1 MKLISLKTEN
11 FKRLG
16 DFSCSFTD
24 GLNIIAGGNFQG
36 KSTLLKAIKVALFG
50 ATAIPGKKEDIP
62 TWGQTNFSL
71 HLAFQLGTKVYEI
84 TRNKSTA
91 KLVLVEGGEHGDALI
106 ANGNTP
112 VSAAVLELLELTD
125 AKDYDLFIQAKQG
138 AIAGVLEYGA
148 TALNRKVEEFAG
160 VDLIEKVQQRAQ
172 QLSQHLA
179 SVAEGKM
186 PADGHLEDAQSRAVD
201 AEGDEFFFVGEVE
214 KAKAALDECV
224 EPTYWQLTRSYD
236 QLRDD
241 LAAAE
246 RLLAKLDAAE
256 AAHGSAVTRVDDAQ
270 KALAALGEMVD
281 LEQGKEKMAEL
292 RGDADALLSDIKD
305 MQAKQTAHVRAAAV
319 VKSAQEAVTAAQ
331 AKVAQHQLV
340 DFEDLGPKVEAKQ
353 AEWQAAKDE
362 HASALLA
369 LRSAKELVERLS
381 TTDECPTCHRA
392 YDEHDPE
399 LRAKELLAAN
409 AALNNAECD
418 VDDAALLANGHKG
431 VLDELVAEHRA
442 NVDAVSKLNHANQAL
457 VEAKDA
463 LEAAEALLAKA
474 PAADTAELEEY
485 QGMLENKRG
494 DYAVLQAKLKAG
506 KDLNDRII
514 AARDTVTTAE
524 AQLAQA
530 QAKLD
535 EVTALCDAADEQP
548 TDEDLE
554 HARRVERTNAESKA
568 EYLAKKGDLQRAY
581 DKEVH
586 TLEMTRITLKQ
597 AREALQGVIER
608 TAEAKESASMA
619 HKYKLLVQFLRER
632 RQGYLKEVWDV
643 ITGVSSALINEA
655 SNGDITQV
663 INREGDFLYVENGVE
678 VPAVEASGAQAAFL
692 GTGLRIGLTRALYG
706 RDSLLIFDEP
716 TAACTEDNASALSA
730 MLATSAKQTL
740 LITHREND
748 QVLAQNVINVGA

>member
-71 HLAFQLGTKVYEI
+71 TLEFQLGSKVYVV

-91 KLVLVEGGEHGDALI
+91 KLMQDAELL

-179 SVAEGKM
+179 SVAEAKM
-186 PADGHLEDAQSRAVD
+186 PADGHLEELQGKALD
-201 AEGDEFFFVGEVE
+201 AEGDEFFFVGEVK
-214 KAKAALDECV
+214 KAKDALDACV

-236 QLRDD
+236 ELRDD

-246 RLLAKLDAAE
+246 RLLAKWDAAE
-256 AAHGSAVTRVDDAQ
+256 IAVATAKTRVEDAQ

-281 LEQGKEKMAEL
+281 LEQGKEKMMEL

-305 MQAKQTAHVRAAAV
+305 MQAKQTAHVRAASV
-319 VKSAQEAVTAAQ
+319 VKAAQDNVTAAQ

-340 DFEDLGPKVEAKQ
+340 YFDDLGPKVEAKQ
-353 AEWQAAKDE
+353 TEWQAAKDE
-362 HASALLA
+362 HAAALLA
-369 LRSAKELVERLS
+369 LRSAKELVDRLS

-399 LRAKELLAAN
+399 LRAEELRVATEAHDR
-409 AALNNAECD
+409 AECD
-418 VDDAALLANGHKG
+418 VDDAALLANGHKA
-431 VLDELVAEHRA
+431 VLDELTAEHRA
-442 NVDAVSKLNHANQAL
+442 NVDALAKLTHANQAL
-457 VEAKDA
+457 AEAKEA
-463 LEAAEALLAKA
+463 LELAEQLLAKA
-474 PAADTAELEEY
+474 PAADAAELEQY
-485 QGMLENKRG
+485 QDMLQDKREG
-494 DYAVLQAKLKAG
+494 YAVLQNRLKAG
-506 KDLNDRII
+506 KDTNDRIA
-514 AARDTVTTAE
+514 AARVTVTVAE
-524 AQLAQA
+524 NQLLDA

-548 TDEDLE
+548 TEEDLE
-554 HARRVERTNAESKA
+554 HARRVELANREARA

-581 DKEVH
+581 DKEEH
-586 TLEMTRITLKQ
+586 TLEMTRVNLKQ
-597 AREALQGVIER
+597 AREALQAITER
-608 TAEAKESASMA
+608 TAEAKEAASMA

-655 SNGDITQV
+655 SDGAITQV

-748 QVLAQNVINVGA
+748 QVLAQNVINVGV